1 LGGGPGDNNSKERK
15 GERKMEQVNVIEAQE
30 MTNEKVNKVTN
41 IKTDQLGQDTYYFK
55 AGQILDYHRHPEG
68 DQIFFVHAGEGTYFL
83 DDGTEDTIA
92 LKPGVIVL
100 APKNTW
106 HKIEADSDLTV
117 SQATALPSG
126 MEVR

>member
-1 LGGGPGDNNSKERK
+1 MEIIKEQK
-15 GERKMEQVNVIEAQE
+15 AKEKEHMEQVNVIDAQE
-30 MTNEKVNKVTN
+30 MTDEKVNKVTN

-83 DDGTEDTIA
+83 DAGTEETTE

-100 APKNTW
+100 APKNVW